1 MASYVQLGQSGK
13 VYGKGKPPRKKKHK
27 NVGRIIAT
35 VLLVAVLVAGIGIM
49 AGTIVWMSSSS
60 DDTGNATTTTK
71 IDVRPSSTKPTAPTP
86 TVPTKT
92 TQTTAPSF
100 TTAAPT
106 VNYVSGTSGSFVG
119 NEGYKV
125 KLIVEYGVVKDANGK
140 DALSLRVF
148 LQSFSLTLGK
158 RNGKIT
164 VNGQEIAF
172 RSEMIELE
180 ENVRAKTLLTEQMIP
195 LDGTKEFAI
204 DVQWHMGITYSQVD
218 VEDLAVSGV
227 ITLP

>member
-13 VYGKGKPPRKKKHK
+13 VYGHKKPSRKKNKK
-27 NVGRIIAT
+27 IGRIVAY
-35 VLLVAVLVAGIGIM
+35 VLLIAVLVAGIGVM

-60 DDTGNATTTTK
+60 EETGNTTTTTL
-71 IDVRPSSTKPTAPTP
+71 DVRPSTTKPTAPTP
-86 TVPTKT
+86 SVPTKT

-106 VNYVSGTSGSFVG
+106 VNYVTGTSGSFVG

-125 KLIVEYGVVKDANGK
+125 KLIVEYGVIKDANGK

-148 LQSFSLTLGK
+148 LQSYSLTLGK

-172 RSEMIELE
+172 RSEAIELV
-180 ENVRAKTLLTEQMIP
+180 ENVRAKTLLTEQTLP
-195 LDGTKEFAI
+195 LDGTKEFTV
-204 DVQWHMGITYSQVD
+204 DVQWHMGITYSQVEI
-218 VEDLAVSGV
+218 EDLAVSGV